1 MPTKLFLQFK
11 KLLKYKSLIW
21 QLGIKEFAVQ
31 YRYPLLGILWAF
43 LMPLCLIAT
52 LIAVFSKI
60 IKVIIPGYPFPLY
73 LITGVLP
80 WNYFAS
86 SLSSAVTKI
95 SGSGSLVKD
104 VYFPREVIPLSNI
117 LSNLITFLISIGIM
131 GIVFSVLNIKFS
143 RFVIFLPMIIFL
155 ETVLIIGAS
164 LFVSSI
170 QVRFRDIRYIVEI
183 FLLIIFYLSPIF
195 YPIDLV
201 KSMPNVFFKLYL
213 LNPFVSIVTLYR
225 VIFLRD
231 YLSVLSRDNPYMLL
245 YIVIYPVLCSVIV
258 FVIGF
263 FVFKKLELN
272 FVDHL

>member
-1 MPTKLFLQFK
+1 
-11 KLLKYKSLIW
+11 
-21 QLGIKEFAVQ
+21 
-31 YRYPLLGILWAF
+31 
-43 LMPLCLIAT
+43 
-52 LIAVFSKI
+52 
-60 IKVIIPGYPFPLY
+60 
-73 LITGVLP
+73 
-80 WNYFAS
+80 
-86 SLSSAVTKI
+86 
-95 SGSGSLVKD
+95 
-104 VYFPREVIPLSNI
+104 
-117 LSNLITFLISIGIM
+117 LISIGIM
-131 GIVFSVLNIKFS
+131 GIVFSILNIKFS
-143 RFVIFLPMIIFL
+143 RFVIFLPMIIL
-155 ETVLIIGAS
+155 VETVLIIGAS

-201 KSMPNVFFKLYL
+201 KSMPNVFFKLYM

-231 YLSVLSRDNPYMLL
+231 YLSVLSQDSPYLLL

-258 FVIGF
+258 FFIGF